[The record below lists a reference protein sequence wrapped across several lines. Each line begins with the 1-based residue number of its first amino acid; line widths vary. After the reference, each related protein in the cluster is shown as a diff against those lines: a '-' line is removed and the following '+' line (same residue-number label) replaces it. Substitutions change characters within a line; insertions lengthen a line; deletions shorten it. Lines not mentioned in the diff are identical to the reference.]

1 MAVNYM
7 RLVSLLGPVNWL
19 FDLHTGGPR
28 RPIFYDIAQVRPE
41 LAELRRQFP
50 AIRRELQALLDNTQ
64 APRCH
69 DVDPMQTYI
78 SATTDAD
85 WRVFY
90 LYLIGEK
97 PEANRSRCPVTSA
110 AL

>member
-1 MAVNYM
+1 MLDDRDSPIPARSRTMAVNYM
-7 RLVSLLGPVNWL
+7 RMVSLLGPVNWL

-28 RPIFYDIAQVRPE
+28 RPVFYDIDQVRPE

-50 AIRRELQALLDNTQ
+50 AIRRELLALLDHTQ

-69 DVDPMQTYI
+69 EVDPMQTYI
-78 SATTDAD
+78 SATTDSD

-90 LYLIGEK
+90 
-97 PEANRSRCPVTSA
+97 
-110 AL
+110 